1 MPLFLILYSREAYNI
16 MNLNLL
22 LNQGSQILV
31 IILFILT
38 MMLRSSKQIPNW
50 MIQWIVLVVALPLS
64 YLQIKSISIDVIM
77 NAFVATGVCVFGE
90 NAIFRKSSEKT
101 EEEHNIL
108 KLIDLC
114 KEQMDES
121 KSSNN
126 ENMDENEKNIKS
138 TSDIDGIE
146 DTIQK
151 IIREI
156 NEK

>member
-114 KEQMDES
+114 KKQMDEN
-121 KSSNN
+121 KLSNN

>member
-1 MPLFLILYSREAYNI
+1 

-31 IILFILT
+31 IILFIFT

-50 MIQWIVLVVALPLS
+50 MIQWIVLVAALPLS

-77 NAFVATGVCVFGE
+77 NAFVATGVCIFGE
-90 NAIFRKSSEKT
+90 NAIFRKGSEKT

-114 KEQMDES
+114 KKQMDES

-126 ENMDENEKNIKS
+126 ENMDEDEKNIKS

>member
-1 MPLFLILYSREAYNI
+1 
-16 MNLNLL
+16 
-22 LNQGSQILV
+22 
-31 IILFILT
+31 

-50 MIQWIVLVVALPLS
+50 MIQWIVLVVALALS